1 MSKGKEPTLTKP
13 MVGQEDEGT
22 YRCELGSV
30 KGGLATVIHFHVTVL
45 PPNTEEVPSV
55 NTETEG
61 CVAPG
66 EMPANFPQSPTT
78 VQDMISQPPKLE
90 KMLRGRLV
98 GLLIGGFV
106 VLITVVV
113 TMILCF
119 RSGKAMDAIK
129 YWLGTRSVAAQHPK
143 VPEEKATQSEDK

>member
-1 MSKGKEPTLTKP
+1 MPP
-13 MVGQEDEGT
+13 GT
-22 YRCELGSV
+22 ALS
-30 KGGLATVIHFHVTVL
+30 LPLSVL

-113 TMILCF
+113 TM
-119 RSGKAMDAIK
+119 
-129 YWLGTRSVAAQHPK
+129 
-143 VPEEKATQSEDK
+143 